1 MKYKY
6 IVLGAGRQGV
16 AIAYDLA
23 KFCQARSVILA
34 DYDLK
39 LAKQGAARVNKL
51 VKHGIAKAAKAVKA
65 DAGDQSALKK
75 LFAGTDCVVSAVPYH
90 YNYDVAKAAVEA
102 GANFCD
108 LGGNTGVVLKEL
120 SLHKKAKAKGITI
133 VPDTGLMPGMGNT
146 FAAYFINKLDK
157 VGEIHLRCGGLPQ
170 KPKPPLNY
178 KLVFS
183 VEGLINEYFGEAYI
197 VKNGKVA
204 KVPAFDGLEAL
215 EFPKPVGRCEAF
227 VTSGGTSTA
236 PWTFAGQVKEYDYKT
251 VRYPGH
257 HQKIKTLLEL
267 GFFDQAPLDVKGQR
281 VIPRHLSQALITKA
295 IDFPRDKDLIVLRV
309 TALGKLNGQ
318 KVEARIDIVDFH
330 DDQTGFTAMERTTGF
345 PAAIVAHHLAQ
356 GLAPRGAVPL
366 EKAIDPVLFI
376 KDFKKR
382 GIPVKETLRK
392 I

>member
-23 KFCQARSVILA
+23 KFCQAKSVVLA
-34 DYDLK
+34 DHDLK
-39 LAKQGAARVNKL
+39 LARNGAARVNKL
-51 VKHGIAKAAKAVKA
+51 VKPGISKAVKS
-65 DAGDQSALKK
+65 DAGDLTALKK
-75 LFAGTDCVVSAVPYH
+75 LFAGADCVVSAVPYH
-90 YNYDVAKAAVEA
+90 YNYGVARAAVEA

-108 LGGNTGVVLKEL
+108 LGGNTDVVLKEL
-120 SLHKKAKAKGITI
+120 SLHKQAKAKGITI

-157 VGEIHLRCGGLPQ
+157 VDEIHMRCGGLPQ
-170 KPKPPLNY
+170 KPKGPLNY

-183 VEGLINEYFGEAYI
+183 VEGLINEYFGDAYI

-204 KVPAFDGLEAL
+204 KVPTFDGLESL

-267 GFFDQAPLDVKGQR
+267 GFFDQAPLDVNGQK
-281 VIPRHLSQALITKA
+281 VIPRTLSHALITKA

-309 TALGKLNGQ
+309 TALGTLKG
-318 KVEARIDIVDFH
+318 KRVEAKIDIIDFQ
-330 DDQTGFTAMERTTGF
+330 DEKTGFTAMERTTGF
-345 PAAIVAHHLAQ
+345 PAAIVAHHLVQ

-376 KDFKKR
+376 RDFKKR
-382 GIPVKETLRK
+382 GIPVRETLK
-392 I
+392 KL